1 MQLIKF
7 VAALIIAAL
16 VTLFSFQI
24 INFTV
29 FTWKLDWFASYL
41 LPIALLLGVT
51 MLCCNIIWKA
61 LEKKFW
67 VKLVVVLGIALMMAL
82 PYFILNPIYLQDIQ
96 KRGEHISPNQ
106 FTDNVTLQ
114 EVINENPDFDGLLAI
129 ANVDCDQC
137 KASMINLREL
147 IARNEKLDIVV
158 YVYTLKQDKLNSFIE
173 ETNSHALEFHLSP
186 DEESLIKLCDGAFPS
201 FFYIRN
207 GNIVQKWYSDQFGY
221 RALSWIDSGLKD

>member
-106 FTDNVTLQ
+106 FTDN
-114 EVINENPDFDGLLAI
+114 
-129 ANVDCDQC
+129 
-137 KASMINLREL
+137 
-147 IARNEKLDIVV
+147 
-158 YVYTLKQDKLNSFIE
+158 
-173 ETNSHALEFHLSP
+173 
-186 DEESLIKLCDGAFPS
+186 
-201 FFYIRN
+201 
-207 GNIVQKWYSDQFGY
+207 
-221 RALSWIDSGLKD
+221 